1 VSASGYEPGTGRL
14 ATVTAPGAGLAYAY
28 DGALL
33 LSETWSGSVQGDV
46 AWTYDHDFRI
56 TNESVRGGLG
66 VAFGYDQDG
75 LLLSAGATTF
85 TRAAATGLLE
95 SATVGSVGTSFGYNG
110 FGELTSH
117 ATTVG
122 GTPVYAATLGRDA
135 GGRIQQ
141 QTEVLG
147 GVTTTDVYGYDAAGR
162 LETVTR
168 NGTLVVTYGYDAN
181 GNRTAVTTAGGTT
194 SATFD
199 AQDRIL
205 TFGTRTYTHTP
216 HGDVAGWTDSASST
230 TTTLTYD
237 VQGNLRQVQ
246 QPGTTISYTVDGR
259 NRRIGTAVNGVPVQG
274 FLWQGQ
280 LRPVAELDGNGA
292 LVSRFVYGTRINVPE
307 YLERGG
313 TTYRLVTDH
322 LGSVRLVIDTTTDQV
337 VQALAYDPW
346 GVVMQDTNPG
356 FQPFGYAGGLYDYRT
371 GLVRFGVRDYDSTI
385 GRWLAKDPI
394 GFGDGGNLYAYVG
407 GDPQNQI
414 DPLGLIRIKVG
425 GYVIQVNKTDAD
437 PFPSN
442 PHGHL
447 YPGREKVNVFTG
459 EILDGR
465 NVVGKL
471 PAKHLQVLQSR
482 LKKAGMIGLVLTT
495 LAVADAVALDCGT
508 VGVNTQRAAAGAV
521 GGFAGGWAGAEAGAW
536 LGGALG
542 TAVVPGIGT
551 SVGALVG
558 GVVGG
563 VFGAG
568 VGAEA
573 GTFYVP

>member
-1 VSASGYEPGTGRL
+1 L
-14 ATVTAPGAGLAYAY
+14 
-28 DGALL
+28 
-33 LSETWSGSVQGDV
+33 
-46 AWTYDHDFRI
+46 
-56 TNESVRGGLG
+56 
-66 VAFGYDQDG
+66 
-75 LLLSAGATTF
+75 
-85 TRAAATGLLE
+85 
-95 SATVGSVGTSFGYNG
+95 VGSVTTGFGYNG

-162 LETVTR
+162 LATVTR

-194 SATFD
+194 IATFD
-199 AQDRIL
+199 AQDRVL

-216 HGDVAGWTDSASST
+216 HGDVAGWTDSATST

-237 VQGNLRQVQ
+237 VQGNLRQWT
-246 QPGTTISYTVDGR
+246 QPGTTITYTVDGR

-280 LRPVAELDGNGA
+280 LRPVAELDGTGA

-346 GVVMQDTNPG
+346 GVVVQDTNPG

-371 GLVRFGVRDYDSTI
+371 GLVRFGVRDYDAVI

-394 GFGDGGNLYAYVG
+394 GFGGGDLGWYSYVG
-407 GDPQNQI
+407 NE
-414 DPLGLIRIKVG
+414 PLGRFDPTGLEWVYEQSTGRLWRVTETTGNIELVG
-425 GYVIQVNKTDAD
+425 TAYAGHGLGKNDPGYQFVQYLGEGD
-437 PFPSN
+437 
-442 PHGHL
+442 
-447 YPGREKVNVFTG
+447 GREHAGPLPQGTYTIQKQQDNVTSAGVRLRASMRLVPDRATVMFGRAGFLIHGDNSRGDESASTG
-459 EILDGR
+459 CIILPPRIR
-465 NVVGKL
+465 NLIGDSGD
-471 PAKHLQVLQSR
+471 SR
-482 LKKAGMIGLVLTT
+482 LRVI
-495 LAVADAVALDCGT
+495 
-508 VGVNTQRAAAGAV
+508 
-521 GGFAGGWAGAEAGAW
+521 
-536 LGGALG
+536 
-542 TAVVPGIGT
+542 P
-551 SVGALVG
+551 
-558 GVVGG
+558 
-563 VFGAG
+563 
-568 VGAEA
+568 
-573 GTFYVP
+573 